1 MGGGQKSNLHTEVGV
16 KGSEIALSESE
27 NITFSA
33 DFAAKLEA
41 STSEVE
47 LVVNGYPVAKQE
59 LKSDG
64 SKTTVKFKHRIRESC
79 WVAMRV
85 FPNAHTNPIYI
96 TVKDQSILGPT
107 DSIRW
112 CLAGVEQ
119 CWKSKQSVYAVD
131 EQADAE
137 AAYEHARKVYSDLI
151 LEAEARD

>member
-1 MGGGQKSNLHTEVGV
+1 M
-16 KGSEIALSESE
+16 
-27 NITFSA
+27 
-33 DFAAKLEA
+33 
-41 STSEVE
+41 E

-59 LKSDG
+59 VKPDG
-64 SKTTVKFKHRIRESC
+64 SKTTVKFKHRISESC

-96 TVKDQSILGPT
+96 TVKNQPILGPT

-112 CLAGVEQ
+112 WLAGVEQ

-137 AAYEHARKVYSDLI
+137 AAYEHARKIYSDLI